1 MRKVWLGLL
10 AAVTLAIVGG
20 FATSANATELSA
32 SAATPGQFELCSTGS
47 FLSYAYFPSLVDSNI
62 PGLSFGDTAGVPAG
76 SCVDIPL
83 GNRNVQGYIYDGSA
97 DDVEAARLCGVGPSG
112 AARRSPARRPTGPD
126 SRSRSDV
133 TTV

>member
-97 DDVEAARLCGVGPSG
+97 DGGITTILLGSVTYHGADGLVVNTVDGPG
-112 AARRSPARRPTGPD
+112 F
-126 SRSRSDV
+126 
-133 TTV
+133 TTAS